1 MHQPTRAHCGEEPLP
16 VTTQWIY
23 GFPFVTNNSL
33 LETIK
38 TTLMAIT
45 ITRLVGQQVLK
56 PGREVERFGQ
66 SLGSEIRPEAF
77 DCITV
82 AFRVYNAVTGYTSE
96 EKCNM

>member
-45 ITRLVGQQVLK
+45 ITRLVGQ
-56 PGREVERFGQ
+56 
-66 SLGSEIRPEAF
+66 
-77 DCITV
+77 
-82 AFRVYNAVTGYTSE
+82 
-96 EKCNM
+96 